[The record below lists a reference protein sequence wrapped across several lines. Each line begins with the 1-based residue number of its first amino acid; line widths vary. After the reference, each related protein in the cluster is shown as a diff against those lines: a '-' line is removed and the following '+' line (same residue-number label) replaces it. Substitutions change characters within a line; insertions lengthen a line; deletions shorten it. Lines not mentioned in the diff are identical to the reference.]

1 MASRKVIH
9 LDLDAF
15 FCSVEELRRPELRG
29 KPFAV
34 GGRPETRGV
43 IASCSYAARMCG
55 VHSAM
60 PTSRA
65 LRLCPELILIS
76 GEHGHYSE
84 YSRKVM
90 AILGRYSGLI
100 EQVSIDE
107 AFLDVSDLARP
118 GVEIARD
125 IQQAIRQEL
134 DLPCS
139 LGIAS
144 NKLVAKIATDAGKA
158 GHRGITPPCAILE
171 VPAGGEAD
179 FLAPMP
185 VQALWGVGPKTAA
198 RLKSLGIHTIGDL
211 ARDPEQKLV
220 KLFGKYGHDISRH
233 ARGVDNSPIEPEHD
247 IKSIS
252 QETTFDRD
260 IADAVKLHQVLRNQS
275 EKVAFRLRSKNLTAT
290 TVRIKV
296 RWPDFSTQS
305 RQLTLPQATNQDTV
319 ITHGALTLFDSLWD
333 GKIKVRLIGV
343 GVSGLQPE
351 IWQPSLWDTPNDK
364 ERRLLAA
371 MDELKDRYGRKI
383 VQRGAALKPKNQ
395 QDDDP

>member
-1 MASRKVIH
+1 VASRKVIH

-15 FCSVEELRRPELRG
+15 FCSVEELRHPELRG

-90 AILGRYSGLI
+90 SILGRYSGLI

-118 GVEIARD
+118 GVEIAQD

-185 VQALWGVGPKTAA
+185 VQALWGVGPKTAT

-260 IADAVKLHQVLRNQS
+260 IADAVRLHQVLRNQS

-319 ITHGALTLFDSLWD
+319 IAHGALTLFDSLWN

-383 VQRGAALKPKNQ
+383 VQRGAALKPKNT